1 VQGSYEAIAPPEVM
15 TRGAL
20 HLGAGDFGNQYFA
33 PIPAWY
39 AGVATLM
46 PVSYTDPDQSV
57 PERIVKFV
65 SGVWVADGTAFDRD
79 GKNLV
84 VIDRYASAIIAI
96 SRDPGYQP
104 PAPAVTLSPSGLEFD
119 GQRTGTTSTA
129 QTVTLTNSGNAPLT
143 ISSISASGD
152 FAQTN
157 TRGDSVAVGANCI
170 INVTFTPSAGGTRNG
185 ALTISDDA
193 PDSPQV
199 VTLAGVGQDF
209 SIGTFTTEQTIS
221 AGTSAA
227 FSLKLAPEGGFAQ
240 SVVLTCAG
248 APPAASCFVSP
259 SSIVLD
265 GASSVEATATVT
277 TTARSV
283 GIPPADGFPD
293 PPSPK
298 VWGRHPALQ
307 QLLWLLALTI
317 MGSLVVLRRRLGLG
331 LSLALTMLL
340 VLLWTAWGGGGSS
353 RLPSGTPAGTY
364 TLTMTATTS
373 GGPSHL
379 VKVTLIVN

>member
-1 VQGSYEAIAPPEVM
+1 
-15 TRGAL
+15 
-20 HLGAGDFGNQYFA
+20 
-33 PIPAWY
+33 
-39 AGVATLM
+39 M
-46 PVSYTDPDQSV
+46 PVSYTDPEQSV

-119 GQRTGTTSTA
+119 GQRTGTTSAA

-157 TRGDSVAVGANCI
+157 TCGNSVAVGANCI

-199 VTLAGVGQDF
+199 ATLAGVGQDF
-209 SIGTFTTEQTIS
+209 SIGTFTTERTIS
-221 AGTSAA
+221 AGASAA
-227 FSLKLAPEGGFAQ
+227 FSLNLAPEGGFAQ

-248 APPAASCFVSP
+248 APPAASPRSGAPCVAAYAAP
-259 SSIVLD
+259 S
-265 GASSVEATATVT
+265 
-277 TTARSV
+277 
-283 GIPPADGFPD
+283 D
-293 PPSPK
+293 PTPKPS
-298 VWGRHPALQ
+298 R
-307 QLLWLLALTI
+307 
-317 MGSLVVLRRRLGLG
+317 
-331 LSLALTMLL
+331 
-340 VLLWTAWGGGGSS
+340 
-353 RLPSGTPAGTY
+353 
-364 TLTMTATTS
+364 
-373 GGPSHL
+373 
-379 VKVTLIVN
+379 

>member
-1 VQGSYEAIAPPEVM
+1 
-15 TRGAL
+15 
-20 HLGAGDFGNQYFA
+20 
-33 PIPAWY
+33 
-39 AGVATLM
+39 
-46 PVSYTDPDQSV
+46 
-57 PERIVKFV
+57 
-65 SGVWVADGTAFDRD
+65 
-79 GKNLV
+79 
-84 VIDRYASAIIAI
+84 
-96 SRDPGYQP
+96 
-104 PAPAVTLSPSGLEFD
+104 VTLSNPGNTPLAI
-119 GQRTGTTSTA
+119 TSIT
-129 QTVTLTNSGNAPLT
+129 
-143 ISSISASGD
+143 ASGA

-157 TRGDSVAVGANCI
+157 TCGNSVALGANCI
-170 INVTFTPSAGGTRNG
+170 INVTLTPSAGGTRNG

-193 PDSPQV
+193 PQSPQV

-209 SIGTFTTEQTIS
+209 SIGTFTTERTIS
-221 AGTSAA
+221 AGTSAT

-259 SSIVLD
+259 SSTVLD
-265 GASSVEATATVT
+265 GASSAQATVTVT

-307 QLLWLLALTI
+307 QLLWLLALTM
-317 MGSLVVLRRRLGLG
+317 MGSLVVFRRRLGLG

-340 VLLWTAWGGGGSS
+340 VLLWTACGGGGNS

-364 TLTMTATTS
+364 TLTVTATTS

>member
-1 VQGSYEAIAPPEVM
+1 M
-15 TRGAL
+15 
-20 HLGAGDFGNQYFA
+20 
-33 PIPAWY
+33 
-39 AGVATLM
+39 
-46 PVSYTDPDQSV
+46 
-57 PERIVKFV
+57 
-65 SGVWVADGTAFDRD
+65 
-79 GKNLV
+79 
-84 VIDRYASAIIAI
+84 
-96 SRDPGYQP
+96 
-104 PAPAVTLSPSGLEFD
+104 TLSPSGLEFD